1 MSPLDSPHSY
11 LSNSAKS
18 GSFCPFTEISTDLL
32 SPLQIHIS
40 YPIWVIC
47 LMYIPS
53 IPDVFEK
60 SCRLTLSLRG
70 SCSSR
75 WTGAAQGF
83 CCNGNVT
90 ASRTLLG
97 ESKSSALLSESSS
110 SWPSKHVIVTI
121 IIIKDYHRRPIEG
134 AEGGRIPVWLW
145 WTGSWLL
152 AARLG
157 IIIYNL

>member
-97 ESKSSALLSESSS
+97 GKVNHHYCYHSHHHHHQAMFNHHNDHHQGLSSTTY
-110 SWPSKHVIVTI
+110 W
-121 IIIKDYHRRPIEG
+121 
-134 AEGGRIPVWLW
+134 
-145 WTGSWLL
+145 GSWGGSNPRVTVVDGQLI
-152 AARLG
+152 ACGQAG
-157 IIIYNL
+157 NHNL